1 MKKSNDNTS
10 TYLKLTYEVTN
21 TDLLTSILNK
31 NIHKSHIHAHDN
43 RHDFK
48 RMYHIQKDSLN
59 NCTASQD
66 N

>member
-31 NIHKSHIHAHDN
+31 NIHKFYIHAYDN
-43 RHDFK
+43 RHDSK
-48 RMYHIQKDSLN
+48 RMYHI
-59 NCTASQD
+59 
-66 N
+66 